1 MNVMNKKKV
10 RNSLVVLLACSAGLL
25 TSCVSDELPSGTTTD
40 ANKLSVVFSVGDEP
54 LTKAD
59 MAPTS
64 NEAMVAKC
72 HVALFDQNGI
82 FIADAD
88 PTYSALDATYRTTF
102 NDVDVE
108 SLVKSG
114 TKVQAVVV
122 ANSDLNFSTCKTLD
136 QFNALIET
144 TDPIVAST
152 LVKEGVS
159 ELYTLS
165 ATGSNQIPVTL
176 TQLAAKVK
184 VAFSFEGAATGD
196 TWTFTPTAYT
206 VTGTNSKSKVM
217 LGNAQSTTTN
227 NQFTAASVISKTN
240 LASTDSVMF
249 YSYEIPTLSTTQKVV
264 VSMTGTLHGVDAH
277 GAVLKNATKNYKMVL
292 DGSSLAALKHG
303 NYYIGT
309 GKIDIKDESIR
320 FTVTVKDWISVEV
333 GANIK
338 DVHYLAVSEHN
349 IYMPNVNTYTFKYA
363 SDLAVS
369 SEITSVSYTGYDTDG
384 NAVTGTYQVGDDQ
397 YPTITINA
405 DKTITVS
412 FKHTPT
418 NYVPT
423 HIVLKVKT
431 TTEGL
436 VETVNVTHYPP
447 VYVEAYQNTYE
458 NGGVPY
464 LLPGHRGSKSNHS
477 VFSVTTIAS
486 PTSIIADP
494 TIIDNI
500 EGGRWAYDI
509 DDNHYDYYDFPAV
522 TNVKI
527 TGRDEETNKK
537 VSPKF
542 VVASQWGVTWP
553 VSQTAA
559 EMRCH
564 LYTEYYNGQLLD
576 NWRVPTTAELLYIAN
591 LQADE
596 NSAVKELLT
605 GDYYWSARTNTHVH
619 MTPTI
624 GAETYSSSE
633 YVRCVHDIY

>member
-1 MNVMNKKKV
+1 MNKKKV

-40 ANKLSVVFSVGDEP
+40 ANKLSVVFSVGDAP

-64 NEAMVAKC
+64 NEALVAKC
-72 HVALFDQNGI
+72 HVALFDQNGN

-88 PTYSALDATYRTTF
+88 PTYSALDATYKTTF

-249 YSYEIPTLSTTQKVV
+249 YSYEIPTLSATQKVV

-277 GAVLKNATKNYKMVL
+277 GNVIKNATKNYKMVL

-309 GKIDIKDESIR
+309 GKIDIKDESIH

-349 IYMPNVNTYTFKYA
+349 IYMPNINTYTFKYA
-363 SDLAVS
+363 SDLNVT

-412 FKHTPT
+412 FKHTPI

-436 VETVNVTHYPP
+436 VETVNVTHYPTP
-447 VYVEAYQNTYE
+447 YVEVFYNNNESNLPEEYQDWA
-458 NGGVPY
+458 GVPSN
-464 LLPGHRGSKSNHS
+464 LPGGRTYDGDQTNYNLFQISS
-477 VFSVTTIAS
+477 IAS
-486 PTSIIADP
+486 GNFVIGNP
-494 TIIDNI
+494 
-500 EGGRWAYDI
+500 
-509 DDNHYDYYDFPAV
+509 
-522 TNVKI
+522 
-527 TGRDEETNKK
+527 RDTDGTTKMTEEANNL

-542 VVASQWGVTWP
+542 VIASQRGITSPLVYSSAKQRC
-553 VSQTAA
+553 SQ
-559 EMRCH
+559 
-564 LYTEYYNGQLLD
+564 YTEYPYLTPGT
-576 NWRVPTTAELLYIAN
+576 WRIPTTAELIYVAQ
-591 LQADE
+591 LQGADG
-596 NSAVKELLT
+596 SAVVSLLE
-605 GDYYWSARTNTHVH
+605 GESYWSAYYVDGNGKYVNMDNATT
-619 MTPTI
+619 
-624 GAETYSSSE
+624 GFSSSST
-633 YVRCVHDIY
+633 YVRCVHDVY